1 MNMKKE
7 KKIKI
12 NYITYID
19 KHYVPSTQNMKK
31 WILTSLMKNILSQ
44 VNIIFVGPQRIRT
57 LNRKYLN
64 NDYATN
70 VLTFPNYDE
79 NISSGDIILCP
90 IIINKEAKRFGLS
103 SNLRWAH
110 MIIHSMLHLQG
121 YTHEI
126 TKNRLSMEKLEV
138 KLLADMNYGNP
149 YVRH

>member
-7 KKIKI
+7 RKIKI